1 MANKDGGIKRSDNG
15 INIYIT
21 PEEKDQL
28 DAICEYLGI
37 SRSQFVRITS
47 DVIYERV
54 LMNNYNLSFEELEA
68 IGKRHGVGYGVVM
81 DLCNIYE

>member
-1 MANKDGGIKRSDNG
+1 MANKDGRIKRSDNG
-15 INIYIT
+15 IQIYIT

-54 LMNNYNLSFEELEA
+54 LMNNYNLSFEDLEE
-68 IGKRHGVGYGVVM
+68 IGKRHGVGYGIVM

>member
-1 MANKDGGIKRSDNG
+1 MANKEGGIKRSDNG
-15 INIYIT
+15 INIYIS
-21 PEEKDQL
+21 PEEKDKL
-28 DAICEYLGI
+28 DAICNYMGI

-54 LMNNYNLSFEELEA
+54 LMNNYNLSVEDLEA
-68 IGKRHGVGYGVVM
+68 IGKRHDVGYGVVM